1 MVDPDKRMTA
11 SECLEHSW
19 ILDTEDNTSRLEL
32 LVDGSQTILTF
43 SSGSL
48 LPSSGGAN
56 TPTRSGRST
65 GSGPARRMSEEESL
79 YVRIIYIILHFYI
92 RINLLVS
99 LCRICSSR
107 IRSRLSWTHCTATS
121 LKRILTNIIRNHE
134 SFLSLKN
141 TTILSVRIFILNELM
156 TTQCCSP
163 HQWRGRSSWQRKQ
176 SRHTRWPGRSEI
188 FIMSFPMECF
198 WSTNHDERSAHGSG
212 KF

>member
-19 ILDTEDNTSRLEL
+19 ILDTEENTSRLEL
-32 LVDGSQTILTF
+32 LIDGFQTILIF

-121 LKRILTNIIRNHE
+121 LKRILKNIIRNYE
-134 SFLSLKN
+134 S
-141 TTILSVRIFILNELM
+141 
-156 TTQCCSP
+156 
-163 HQWRGRSSWQRKQ
+163 
-176 SRHTRWPGRSEI
+176 
-188 FIMSFPMECF
+188 
-198 WSTNHDERSAHGSG
+198 
-212 KF
+212 